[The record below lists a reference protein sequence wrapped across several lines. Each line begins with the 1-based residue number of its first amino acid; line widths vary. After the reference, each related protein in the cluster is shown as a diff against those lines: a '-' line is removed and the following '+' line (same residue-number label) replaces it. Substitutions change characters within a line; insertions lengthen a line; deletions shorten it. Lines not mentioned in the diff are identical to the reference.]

1 MIQPSKLPF
10 LEYLSWQIVDPYRL
24 SETEMLARYER
35 GWRHQSQVDIPSEEL
50 AWIERLAVDNKSWIG
65 SEFIDFKVNRHQIIH
80 QILKGLNRD
89 LLSECRA
96 YFGGGT
102 LISLDLGEYRTSND
116 IDFICPFGAD
126 YNRLRR
132 SINEL
137 TPQILLMDDSH
148 LEISRITID
157 QYGIRLGIVTNGVTI
172 KTEIIAEAG
181 FELDPP
187 RQPNWS
193 PVRCLSVSD
202 CFTSK
207 LLANADRYND
217 SSVRSRDLIDLA
229 HLRLAG
235 SIPTSAIAKSEAAYY
250 RAMPAL
256 TDALTQFQRDRDWRF
271 DCYEQLNISQCDR
284 SRTIDGIDLL
294 ALDFGLSLTDR
305 TIVES
310 GDLGGH

>member
-24 SETEMLARYER
+24 SDAEMLARYER
-35 GWRHQSQVDIPSEEL
+35 GWRYQSQVDIPGEEL
-50 AWIERLAVDNKSWIG
+50 AWIERLALNNKSWIG
-65 SEFIDFKVNRHQIIH
+65 SEFMDFKVNRHQIIH

-116 IDFICPFGAD
+116 IDFICPFGD
-126 YNRLRR
+126 NYSRLRR

-157 QYGIRLGIVTNGVTI
+157 QYGIRLGIVANGVTI

-193 PVRCLSVSD
+193 PVQCLSVSD

-256 TDALTQFQRDRDWRF
+256 TDALTQFQRDLDWRF
-271 DCYEQLNISQCDR
+271 DCYEQLNISPIDR

-305 TIVES
+305 TIAES
-310 GDLGGH
+310 GDSGGH

>member
-1 MIQPSKLPF
+1 MIQPLKLPF

-24 SETEMLARYER
+24 SEAEMLARYER
-35 GWRHQSQVDIPSEEL
+35 GWRHQSQVDIPGEEL
-50 AWIERLAVDNKSWIG
+50 AWIERLAVNNKSWIG
-65 SEFIDFKVNRHQIIH
+65 SEFMDFKVNRHQIIH

-126 YNRLRR
+126 YSRLRR

-148 LEISRITID
+148 LEISRIMID
-157 QYGIRLGIVTNGVTI
+157 QYGIRLGIVANGVTI

-193 PVRCLSVSD
+193 PVQCLSVSD

-256 TDALTQFQRDRDWRF
+256 TDALTQFQRDRDWRN

-294 ALDFGLSLTDR
+294 ALDFSLSLTDR
-305 TIVES
+305 TIAES